1 MYICQICAT
10 EYEVKNPSIIRKT
23 DQDVK
28 YIRCPKDNGYA
39 FEEPK
44 TEKQEVKVEEAK
56 VDASKEKQNKAAT
69 PPTKKRTK
77 KVETKDVEEK
87 GTADEN

>member
-10 EYEVKNPSIIRKT
+10 EYKVKNPSIIRKT

-28 YIRCPKDNGYA
+28 YIRCPKDGGYA
-39 FEEPK
+39 YEEPK
-44 TEKQEVKVEEAK
+44 TEKQEAKVKEAK
-56 VDASKEKQNKAAT
+56 VDAAKEKQNKAAT

-77 KVETKDVEEK
+77 KVETKDVKEE
-87 GTADEN
+87 GIADKN